1 MSAPRRGHGRR
12 GGHDEE
18 HEEHENHERWLV
30 SYADMMTLLMVLFIV
45 MFAISSIN
53 QGKFDQLKQGLHNG
67 FGTPQTMMAG
77 GNNMLDSGGGVA
89 PDDPQIASVASG
101 GAGGVTVNSAKGV
114 APEQVAGLVK
124 ATEQAQVR
132 QEVENLKKAEAAL
145 KAALAKAGIPNGA
158 TFRFDERGLVVT
170 IATDKVL
177 FQSGSAT
184 LRRQGR
190 RILDTIEPTL
200 AKLPN
205 RISVDGHTNSV
216 PIATDR
222 YPSNWELSTD
232 RAAGVLRYLGRP
244 GGIPVEPDV
253 GRRLRRHPP
262 AAAGV
267 RPPRPGREPARRDR
281 RPRGRRRQPGPGR
294 RPARA
299 GAGERAAHGRGHLG
313 ERAWLTS
320 RAPPAPRR
328 PRRRN
333 PWPPRPQPRPRRTRP
348 ARPRAA
354 AARR

>member
-1 MSAPRRGHGRR
+1 VSAPRRGHARR

-77 GNNMLDSGGGVA
+77 GNNLLDSGDGVA
-89 PDDPQIASVASG
+89 PDDPQIAAVASG
-101 GAGGVTVNSAKGV
+101 GAGGVSVNSVKGV

-124 ATEQAQVR
+124 ATEHAQVR
-132 QEVENLKKAEAAL
+132 KEVENLKKAEKAL
-145 KAALAKAGIPNGA
+145 KAALARAGIPHGA

-177 FQSGSAT
+177 FESGSAA

-200 AKLPN
+200 ATLPN

-232 RAAGVLRYLGRP
+232 RAAGVLRYLARP
-244 GGIPVEPDV
+244 GGIPVD
-253 GRRLRRHPP
+253 RMS
-262 AAAGV
+262 AAGYADT
-267 RPPRPGREPARRDR
+267 RPLRPASDPRALVVNRRVEIVVLAAVDNSLGQAVARL
-281 RPRGRRRQPGPGR
+281 GQEQPGDPSTSR
-294 RPARA
+294 STSRS
-299 GAGERAAHGRGHLG
+299 GRG
-313 ERAWLTS
+313 
-320 RAPPAPRR
+320 
-328 PRRRN
+328 
-333 PWPPRPQPRPRRTRP
+333 
-348 ARPRAA
+348 
-354 AARR
+354 

>member
-1 MSAPRRGHGRR
+1 MSAPRRGHARR
-12 GGHDEE
+12 GHDEE

-77 GNNMLDSGGGVA
+77 GDNILDSGSGVA
-89 PDDPQIASVASG
+89 PDDPQIKSVTEG

-114 APEQVAGLVK
+114 ATAQVAGLVK

-132 QEVENLKKAEAAL
+132 QEVENLRKAEAAL
-145 KAALAKAGIPNGA
+145 KAALARAGIPNGA

-205 RISVDGHTNSV
+205 QISVDGHTNSV

-232 RAAGVLRYLGRP
+232 RAAGVLRYLARP
-244 GGIPVEPDV
+244 GGIPVQRV
-253 GRRLRRHPP
+253 S
-262 AAAGV
+262 AAGYADT
-267 RPPRPGREPARRDR
+267 RPL
-281 RPRGRRRQPGPGR
+281 
-294 RPARA
+294 RPASDPRA
-299 GAGERAAHGRGHLG
+299 LVVNRRVEIVVLAAVDDSLGQAVARLGQDQENSESTSGASSRTGRG
-313 ERAWLTS
+313 
-320 RAPPAPRR
+320 
-328 PRRRN
+328 
-333 PWPPRPQPRPRRTRP
+333 
-348 ARPRAA
+348 
-354 AARR
+354 

>member
-1 MSAPRRGHGRR
+1 MSAPRRGHGRLGHQR
-12 GGHDEE
+12 GHEEE

-77 GNNMLDSGGGVA
+77 GNNLLDSGDGVA
-89 PDDPQIASVASG
+89 PDDPQIASVAQG

-114 APEQVAGLVK
+114 APAQVAGLVK

-132 QEVENLKKAEAAL
+132 EEVQNLKKAEAAL
-145 KAALAKAGIPNGA
+145 KAALKKAGIPNGA

-177 FQSGSAT
+177 FESGSAT

-190 RILDTIEPTL
+190 LILDTIEPTL

-205 RISVDGHTNSV
+205 RISVDGHTNSL

-222 YPSNWELSTD
+222 FPSNWELSTD
-232 RAAGVLRYLGRP
+232 RATGVLRYLARP
-244 GGIPVEPDV
+244 GGIPVDRMSAAGYADTRPLLPASD
-253 GRRLRRHPP
+253 P
-262 AAAGV
+262 AALVKNRRVEIVVLAGV
-267 RPPRPGREPARRDR
+267 DDSLGRAVAQLGQDQQSSGATPG
-281 RPRGRRRQPGPGR
+281 
-294 RPARA
+294 
-299 GAGERAAHGRGHLG
+299 
-313 ERAWLTS
+313 S
-320 RAPPAPRR
+320 SS
-328 PRRRN
+328 
-333 PWPPRPQPRPRRTRP
+333 RRTGG
-348 ARPRAA
+348 
-354 AARR
+354 

>member
-1 MSAPRRGHGRR
+1 VSAPRRGHARR

-77 GNNMLDSGGGVA
+77 GDNLLDSGNGVA
-89 PDDPQIASVASG
+89 PDDPQIAAVASG
-101 GAGGVTVNSAKGV
+101 GAGGVSVNSAKGV
-114 APEQVAGLVK
+114 APEQVTGLVK

-132 QEVENLKKAEAAL
+132 QEVENLKKAEKAL
-145 KAALAKAGIPNGA
+145 KAALARAGIPHGA

-177 FQSGSAT
+177 FESGSAT

-200 AKLPN
+200 ATLPN

-222 YPSNWELSTD
+222 YPSNWELSTG
-232 RAAGVLRYLGRP
+232 RAAGVLRYLARP
-244 GGIPVEPDV
+244 GGIPVD
-253 GRRLRRHPP
+253 RMS
-262 AAAGV
+262 AAGYADT
-267 RPPRPGREPARRDR
+267 RPLRPASDPRALVVNRRVEIVVLAAVDNSLGQAVARL
-281 RPRGRRRQPGPGR
+281 GQEQPGSPSTSR
-294 RPARA
+294 STSRS
-299 GAGERAAHGRGHLG
+299 GRG
-313 ERAWLTS
+313 
-320 RAPPAPRR
+320 
-328 PRRRN
+328 
-333 PWPPRPQPRPRRTRP
+333 
-348 ARPRAA
+348 
-354 AARR
+354 